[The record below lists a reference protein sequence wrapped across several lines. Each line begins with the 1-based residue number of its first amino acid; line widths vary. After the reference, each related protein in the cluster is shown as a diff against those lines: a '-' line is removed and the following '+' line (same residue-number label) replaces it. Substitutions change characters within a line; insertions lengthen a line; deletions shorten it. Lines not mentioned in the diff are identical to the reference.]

1 MDNRRITQ
9 KPWGRLWNFVPLKG
23 EGEAGSGGDCSDVV
37 ETWSR
42 EAGGCALYATDTRIG
57 CRLSL
62 PPGKALRCSPWG
74 AGEALRCLLLRTAE
88 KALRCFPLRGG
99 FNLVSRGRKW
109 GFVRNRYVI
118 WVQAQ
123 PARKTS
129 HREIFLDCANRKLAW
144 GLFSYKSPLFCNP
157 NFGLQNSP
165 AKAPDDKEL
174 RPLRRA
180 TSRRCP
186 LDTRHLL
193 KKVDENFYFANSVPR
208 GKNSGYLLNRY
219 AIWAR
224 HHAA

>member
-1 MDNRRITQ
+1 M
-9 KPWGRLWNFVPLKG
+9 
-23 EGEAGSGGDCSDVV
+23 
-37 ETWSR
+37 
-42 EAGGCALYATDTRIG
+42 
-57 CRLSL
+57 
-62 PPGKALRCSPWG
+62 GKAVELCPLEGGGRSWQW
-74 AGEALRCLLLRTAE
+74 RRLLGCCR
-88 KALRCFPLRGG
+88 
-99 FNLVSRGRKW
+99 NLVPRGRRLCS
-109 GFVRNRYVI
+109 VRNRYAD

-129 HREIFLDCANRKLAW
+129 HREVFLDCANRKLAW

-193 KKVDENFYFANSVPR
+193 KKVDENFIFSLFKSAGVAGLLSDAALIPILQNRHRKFA
-208 GKNSGYLLNRY
+208 
-219 AIWAR
+219 
-224 HHAA
+224 

>member
-1 MDNRRITQ
+1 MNPPMQLLTAITGFEDQRAHQHPSAPKCLSSIAQ
-9 KPWGRLWNFVPLKG
+9 KNL
-23 EGEAGSGGDCSDVV
+23 
-37 ETWSR
+37 
-42 EAGGCALYATDTRIG
+42 GC
-57 CRLSL
+57 CR
-62 PPGKALRCSPWG
+62 
-74 AGEALRCLLLRTAE
+74 
-88 KALRCFPLRGG
+88 
-99 FNLVSRGRKW
+99 NLVPRGRRLCS
-109 GFVRNRYVI
+109 VRNRYAD

-129 HREIFLDCANRKLAW
+129 HREVFLDCANRKLAW

-208 GKNSGYLLNRY
+208 VQTRCREVKTQVTYSTDTRFGRGIMPLEKGGRKLYFFF
-219 AIWAR
+219 I
-224 HHAA
+224 

>member
-1 MDNRRITQ
+1 MELCPLEGGGRSWQWRR
-9 KPWGRLWNFVPLKG
+9 LL
-23 EGEAGSGGDCSDVV
+23 
-37 ETWSR
+37 
-42 EAGGCALYATDTRIG
+42 GC
-57 CRLSL
+57 CR
-62 PPGKALRCSPWG
+62 
-74 AGEALRCLLLRTAE
+74 
-88 KALRCFPLRGG
+88 
-99 FNLVSRGRKW
+99 NLVPRGRRLCS
-109 GFVRNRYVI
+109 VRNRYAD

-129 HREIFLDCANRKLAW
+129 HREVFLDCANRKLAW

-208 GKNSGYLLNRY
+208 GRRLSHPLNQY
-219 AIWAR
+219 ANWVQAQPAVNWVR